1 MIRIKKYNFEN
12 QVIVITK
19 DNNKIESN
27 FAKLNKR
34 TKDLILKDNV
44 KLEDANQNL
53 LKQIMQNITK
63 LQNF

>member
-1 MIRIKKYNFEN
+1 M
-12 QVIVITK
+12 VITK

-44 KLEDANQNL
+44 KLEDANQNFIETNHAEYNETSRIFENL
-53 LKQIMQNITK
+53 MIISQK
-63 LQNF
+63 